1 MQLDR
6 QRRTLFGKRR
16 EVELG
21 KDVVRH
27 VPAVGETIGQ
37 QWRAE
42 IDRARH
48 AVTAGGCGGRMPPRV
63 DALAKHHGERPV
75 HVGHVSAGG
84 RRAEMGNDR
93 RHCARL
99 RGRDRSLDR
108 HRTDAAAR
116 QRIEQDLI
124 DVPPCLLAVADCG
137 LQQMGAGGQPD
148 TIGRSPARDKRQRP
162 EIERRCGGPLDD
174 HALGLSV
181 DGDQV
186 GVAHRRDGGWQRREM
201 DTGQPDL
208 GDADG
213 IHQGDGRV
221 VVRGGPLVEGVEGQ
235 SDL

>member
-1 MQLDR
+1 
-6 QRRTLFGKRR
+6 
-16 EVELG
+16 
-21 KDVVRH
+21 
-27 VPAVGETIGQ
+27 
-37 QWRAE
+37 
-42 IDRARH
+42 
-48 AVTAGGCGGRMPPRV
+48 
-63 DALAKHHGERPV
+63 
-75 HVGHVSAGG
+75 
-84 RRAEMGNDR
+84 
-93 RHCARL
+93 
-99 RGRDRSLDR
+99 
-108 HRTDAAAR
+108 
-116 QRIEQDLI
+116 
-124 DVPPCLLAVADCG
+124 
-137 LQQMGAGGQPD
+137 MGAGGQPD
-148 TIGRSPARDKRQRP
+148 TIGRSPARDERQRP